1 MRKLTI
7 MFLVGLLAVS
17 LLPDAASAGKKKKK
31 KGVRQE
37 LEGAV
42 ALPLPYTDDS
52 GCYAGIF
59 RRIAILSQES
69 NPHQGTIGYTF
80 DVDKGTWNKNFVLEV
95 TGGETP
101 DLDIYFYGA
110 FGTVEDVVGD
120 PLNAGSP
127 YAVSFNDRS
136 TEGEA
141 GKVPPET
148 TKVIICMM
156 AGGSNAT
163 FKYTAGF
170 GVKLPS

>member
-31 KGVRQE
+31 KGVTQE

-42 ALPLPYTDDS
+42 ALPAPFTDDT
-52 GCYAGIF
+52 GCYAGLY
-59 RRIAILSQES
+59 RRVSVLSQGT
-69 NPHQGTIGYTF
+69 NPHQSTIGYTF

-101 DLDIYFYGA
+101 DLDIYFYGD
-110 FGTVEDVVGD
+110 FGTLEQVLTD
-120 PLNAGSP
+120 PLAAGSP
-127 YAVSFNDRS
+127 YTVSYNNRS